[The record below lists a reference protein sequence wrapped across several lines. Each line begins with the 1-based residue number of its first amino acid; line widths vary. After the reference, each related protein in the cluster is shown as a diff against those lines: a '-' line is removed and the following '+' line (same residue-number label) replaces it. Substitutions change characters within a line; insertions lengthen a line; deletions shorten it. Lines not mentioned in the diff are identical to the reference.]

1 MQLGLTGGGLAGG
14 DGEVTERVKRAL
26 VRVQGLL
33 GGERVQVPV
42 RSGGRGP
49 GQQITLVPLGDELV
63 ARADPHAPWPGRLPG
78 PSPSILPMAPVTVL
92 DAEDSPVQVTSR
104 GGFSAE
110 PASLTWGRRTW
121 SLSWWAGPWATDERW
136 WASTGSGE
144 DDAYVG
150 AYARAQVLLEDSRAL
165 LLHYQDGQWTV
176 EGVYE

>member
-1 MQLGLTGGGLAGG
+1 
-14 DGEVTERVKRAL
+14 
-26 VRVQGLL
+26 
-33 GGERVQVPV
+33 
-42 RSGGRGP
+42 
-49 GQQITLVPLGDELV
+49 
-63 ARADPHAPWPGRLPG
+63 
-78 PSPSILPMAPVTVL
+78 
-92 DAEDSPVQVTSR
+92 VQVTSR